1 MIILSINFNSL
12 LSQVIAPKSESNPE
26 NMQLSVI
33 GRFYKKLFAW
43 LAGEIDQMII
53 QAESEGLKAEEIKPG
68 LFEIADNKGNKFT
81 AQPSSNYCSCYQ
93 INCPHIQLAKS
104 LMPNL
109 SQAIAGGKSKIKSPA
124 LKKLANREISR
135 AWELVEF

>member
-1 MIILSINFNSL
+1 MIILSINFNSF
-12 LSQVIAPKSESNPE
+12 LSQVIAPKQASNPE

-43 LAGEIDQMII
+43 LAEEIERIA
-53 QAESEGLKAEEIKPG
+53 QAESSDELKAEKIKLG
-68 LFEIADNKGNKFT
+68 LFQISDNKGNKFT
-81 AQPSSNYCSCYQ
+81 VQPQSNYCSCYQ
-93 INCPHIQLAKS
+93 INCHHIQLAKS

-124 LKKLANREISR
+124 LKKLAVRELGR